1 MKLFKNNRW
10 LLIPI
15 LSSLLLL
22 VLMKTVLFLGY
33 VPTESM
39 EPTLKKDSFILGT
52 RLYGDLTD
60 GDIIIF
66 ERDGRLL
73 VKRITASGGEAVVR
87 NGITLIVP
95 ENCYY
100 VQGDNANHSYDSRF
114 WSDPFV
120 KESSIKAKLL
130 GGFFILLLGLL
141 QEELFMRFY
150 QIRLNN
156 PLCYSSAF
164 LQLPP

>member
-1 MKLFKNNRW
+1 MELFKNNRW

-39 EPTLKKDSFILGT
+39 EPTLKKASFILGT

-100 VQGDNANHSYDSRF
+100 VQGDKANHSYDSRV
-114 WSDPFV
+114 WSDPCV

-130 GGFFILLLGLL
+130 G
-141 QEELFMRFY
+141 
-150 QIRLNN
+150 
-156 PLCYSSAF
+156 
-164 LQLPP
+164 

>member
-15 LSSLLLL
+15 LASLLLL

-33 VPTESM
+33 VPTE
-39 EPTLKKDSFILGT
+39 SFILGT

-130 GGFFILLLGLL
+130 G
-141 QEELFMRFY
+141 
-150 QIRLNN
+150 
-156 PLCYSSAF
+156 
-164 LQLPP
+164 

>member
-22 VLMKTVLFLGY
+22 VLMKTVLFVGY

-52 RLYGDLTD
+52 RLYGDLAD

-95 ENCYY
+95 
-100 VQGDNANHSYDSRF
+100 DNANHSYDSRF

-130 GGFFILLLGLL
+130 G
-141 QEELFMRFY
+141 
-150 QIRLNN
+150 
-156 PLCYSSAF
+156 
-164 LQLPP
+164 

>member
-1 MKLFKNNRW
+1 MKLLFRKIRSFI
-10 LLIPI
+10 IPVAITLTVVI
-15 LSSLLLL
+15 LFHSIF
-22 VLMKTVLFLGY
+22 FLGY

-130 GGFFILLLGLL
+130 G
-141 QEELFMRFY
+141 
-150 QIRLNN
+150 
-156 PLCYSSAF
+156 
-164 LQLPP
+164 

>member
-1 MKLFKNNRW
+1 MELFKNNRW

-66 ERDGRLL
+66 ERDGRLM
-73 VKRITASGGEAVVR
+73 
-87 NGITLIVP
+87 P

-130 GGFFILLLGLL
+130 G
-141 QEELFMRFY
+141 
-150 QIRLNN
+150 
-156 PLCYSSAF
+156 
-164 LQLPP
+164 

>member
-1 MKLFKNNRW
+1 MELFKNNRW

-22 VLMKTVLFLGY
+22 VLMKTVLFVGY

-66 ERDGRLL
+66 ERDGRQAALL
-73 VKRITASGGEAVVR
+73 FSEQKSNKRG
-87 NGITLIVP
+87 
-95 ENCYY
+95 
-100 VQGDNANHSYDSRF
+100 
-114 WSDPFV
+114 
-120 KESSIKAKLL
+120 K
-130 GGFFILLLGLL
+130 FI
-141 QEELFMRFY
+141 
-150 QIRLNN
+150 
-156 PLCYSSAF
+156 C
-164 LQLPP
+164 

>member
-1 MKLFKNNRW
+1 M
-10 LLIPI
+10 IPI
-15 LSSLLLL
+15 LASLLLL

-100 VQGDNANHSYDSRF
+100 VQGDNVNHSYDSRF

-130 GGFFILLLGLL
+130 G
-141 QEELFMRFY
+141 
-150 QIRLNN
+150 
-156 PLCYSSAF
+156 
-164 LQLPP
+164 